1 MLNEPTRLGHG
12 FILKHV
18 DINPTHRS
26 GICDA
31 CGEDIDVTDGSK
43 YVKMQIRTEGFLLSF
58 HEDCFE
64 YIFTGILKFYQ
75 TFLEH
80 RHETSIQN

>member
-1 MLNEPTRLGHG
+1 MHDPTRLGRG
-12 FILKHV
+12 FILKHQ
-18 DINPTHRS
+18 DISILNRS

-43 YVKMQIRTEGFLLSF
+43 FVKMQLRTEGFLLSF
-58 HEDCFE
+58 HENCFE

-80 RHETSIQN
+80 RNENTVQN